1 MKWLSG
7 LAVWIRGIVAVL
19 LAVREGSSTGLR
31 HRWDRSH

>member
-7 LAVWIRGIVAVL
+7 LAVWIRGIVAVV
-19 LAVREGSSTGLR
+19 LAVRGGPSTGRR